1 MRLKGILAIIGVTTV
16 LVVGA
21 ACSNGEA
28 ATDPATP
35 LEPTSPPAAA
45 AQPADTPGQTGAP
58 PAPEP
63 APVGLPVAPAPLGAV
78 SESPPI
84 VARPVPAPAIVSP
97 VRSGAALSPLLP
109 PLLQSASS
117 QFGIWVTGQGSIAL
131 APDLAVVNVG
141 VETRAQTVTVARDQA
156 ATAMAAIVDAV
167 KTYGLTDTD
176 IQTRSF
182 NIFPRYDFI
191 DRSQVFV
198 GYTVSN
204 SAAIKIRDL
213 DEVGPII
220 DAVAN
225 AGGDATRING
235 ISFTVEDTGPF
246 MNNLRAA
253 AVQDAGAK
261 AQHFADLTGV
271 ALGNLIYIAELGGRG
286 PVVSQDFGVRAL
298 SIEAAAA
305 PPTSISGGE
314 LELSLS
320 VQAVYDIQ

>member
-1 MRLKGILAIIGVTTV
+1 MRFKGVLAIIGLTTV
-16 LVVGA
+16 LVLGA

-28 ATDPATP
+28 ATTP
-35 LEPTSPPAAA
+35 DTDSEPTSPPSAVAD
-45 AQPADTPGQTGAP
+45 PTDTPGQTEEP
-58 PAPEP
+58 VVTEP
-63 APVGLPVAPAPLGAV
+63 APVSVPSAP
-78 SESPPI
+78 SEGVVSPP
-84 VARPVPAPAIVSP
+84 VVSRPAPAPAIISP
-97 VRSGAALSPLLP
+97 VRGGASVS

-117 QFGIWVTGQGSIAL
+117 QSGIWVTGQGSIAL
-131 APDLAVVNVG
+131 APDLAVVNIG
-141 VETRAQTVTVARDQA
+141 VETRALTVTVARDQA

-167 KTYGLTDTD
+167 KAHGLTDSD

-204 SAAIKIRDL
+204 SASIKIREL
-213 DEVGPII
+213 DQVGPII
-220 DAVAN
+220 DSVAN

-235 ISFTVEDTGPF
+235 ISFTVEDTRPYLSD
-246 MNNLRAA
+246 LRGA
-253 AVQDAGAK
+253 AVQDAQAK

-271 ALGNLIYIAELGGRG
+271 ALGNLVYIAELGGRG
-286 PVVSQDFGVRAL
+286 PVVAQDFGIRSL